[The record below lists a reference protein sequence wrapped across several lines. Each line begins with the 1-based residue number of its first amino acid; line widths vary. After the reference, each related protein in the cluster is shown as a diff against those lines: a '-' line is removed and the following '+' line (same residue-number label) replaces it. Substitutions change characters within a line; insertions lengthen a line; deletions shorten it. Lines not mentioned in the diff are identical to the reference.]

1 MLSLDSWWWRFLET
15 YIYAERPPP
24 PRRRTTPLQV
34 LCVGPPRS
42 GTESLSQALAI
53 LGYDHSYH
61 GWDILFEAPH
71 RMQAWAALAR
81 SKWYGRRTGSA
92 DLAAAD
98 FDAVLG
104 HAAAVADAPA
114 SVFAAELVAAY
125 PEAKVVLNTRSDLD
139 EWLASMDKTIVAIN
153 DSWMF
158 WLIHFFHREAF
169 WAWHV
174 SQRYLWAPFFRAPD
188 GHMATGIRRNGK
200 WVYQGKQVTETHGF
214 IMASKVANCF
224 PGQKNTATWFE
235 AWCPRKDC
243 SSGRLATAGN
253 RCASFLTS
261 RYPTS
266 RFLMQTHRTRD
277 GRKESSR
284 P

>member
-1 MLSLDSWWWRFLET
+1 MFSLDSWWWRFLET
-15 YIYAERPPP
+15 YVYAELPPP

-71 RMQAWAALAR
+71 RMQDWAALAR
-81 SKWYGRRTGSA
+81 TKWYGRRTGSA

-104 HAAAVADAPA
+104 HAAAVSDAPA
-114 SVFAAELVAAY
+114 SCFAAELIAAY

-139 EWLASMDKTIVAIN
+139 EWLRSMDKTIVAIN

-158 WLIHFFHREAF
+158 WLIHLFHREAF

-188 GHMATGIRRNGK
+188 GHMATAIRRNGK
-200 WVYQGKQVTETHGF
+200 WVYQGKQVAKTH
-214 IMASKVANCF
+214 
-224 PGQKNTATWFE
+224 
-235 AWCPRKDC
+235 
-243 SSGRLATAGN
+243 L
-253 RCASFLTS
+253 
-261 RYPTS
+261 
-266 RFLMQTHRTRD
+266 
-277 GRKESSR
+277 
-284 P
+284 